1 LISLTIVT
9 AESRILALKH
19 NVLHKLLNQLTK
31 KASLKGA
38 FFVLCTLFFSPA
50 QARTSCSPSGLSAP
64 EKVTVKWVY
73 DGDSLLLTDKR
84 KIRIIGIDTPE
95 TRHHK
100 QKAQAYGAKAR
111 EALRELLKTFNYQV
125 ELRYGK
131 EKLDKYSR
139 VLAHVYLADGTN
151 ISTWMLEQG
160 YAKTLPFPPNIK
172 LADCYKISE
181 EKAQEKSLKI
191 WRYKSHKIRDAALLP
206 RRINGYVRLKGNIA
220 KIKQFK
226 KSLVMELESNSKTPI
241 QLKIKKKNLQYFTKI
256 DPDYLQNKTIIVTGL
271 LRNKK
276 GKRTVYVNHSSQIK
290 IATLGMSKKI
300 SNKIKSQ
307 DKNANI
313 KWSLQK

>member
-1 LISLTIVT
+1 M
-9 AESRILALKH
+9 
-19 NVLHKLLNQLTK
+19 LNQLAK

-38 FFVLCTLFFSPA
+38 FFVFFILFFSSA
-50 QARTSCSPSGLSAP
+50 QARTSCSPNRLSAP

-125 ELRYGK
+125 ELRYEK
-131 EKLDKYSR
+131 ERFDKYYR

-181 EKAQEKSLKI
+181 EKAQQKSLKI
-191 WRYKSHKIRDAALLP
+191 WRYKSHKIRDAVSLP
-206 RRINGYVRLKGNIA
+206 RRINGYVRLKGNIS
-220 KIKQFK
+220 KIKRYK
-226 KSLVMELESNSKTPI
+226 KSLIMELESNSKTPI
-241 QLKIKKKNLQYFTKI
+241 QLKIKKKSLSYFTKI
-256 DPDYLQNKTIIVTGL
+256 DSDYLQNKTIIVTGIL
-271 LRNKK
+271 KNKK
-276 GKRTVYVNHSSQIK
+276 RKRTIYLNHSSQIK
-290 IATLGMSKKI
+290 IATLGVSKKFR
-300 SNKIKSQ
+300 NKTKSQ
-307 DKNANI
+307 DETVNI